1 MEEHRNTGGQ
11 LGYYSETVAAD
22 SRRKEFNIKNHSL
35 IHSGQKPDFLF
46 IGDSIT
52 HYWELPAYFN
62 IPGQLII
69 NRGIGGDTT
78 EYLKKRFSPDALQL
92 NPRYCIMGIGINDS
106 IALEGDYWKL
116 IPPLP
121 YHEVLAKAEENILDI
136 IHQARA
142 SETTLILASLL
153 PIEIKL
159 ALYERDRKKYICEL
173 NQWLAETAEENNLIF
188 ADYYS
193 AAVQQGTDR
202 PLAGITYDGLHP
214 NGKGYEIMSAVL
226 KETLKKH
233 NILI

>member
-1 MEEHRNTGGQ
+1 MEEQKNTGGQ

-52 HYWELPAYFN
+52 HYWELPAYFHT
-62 IPGQLII
+62 PGQLII

-121 YHEVLAKAEENILDI
+121 YHQVLSMAKDNISDI
-136 IHQARA
+136 IKQAR
-142 SETTLILASLL
+142 SSKTTLILASLL
-153 PIEIKL
+153 PITIKL
-159 ALYERDRKKYICEL
+159 ALHEKERKKYICEL
-173 NQWLAETAEENNLIF
+173 NQWLAKTAEENNLMF
-188 ADYYS
+188 VDYYN
-193 AAVQQGTDR
+193 AAADKGTDM
-202 PLAGITYDGLHP
+202 PLDGITYDGLHP
-214 NGKGYEIMSAVL
+214 NGRGYEIMTAVL
-226 KETLKKH
+226 KDTLKKH
-233 NILI
+233 NIII